1 MFGKEADQDEDK
13 EDEGIRT
20 QINKVN
26 EDTEQRLKWIMVA
39 ENIAEVKRI
48 KLDDVFELSI
58 TEFLNFLSYINW
70 KNKYYENKY
79 KK

>member
-1 MFGKEADQDEDK
+1 
-13 EDEGIRT
+13 
-20 QINKVN
+20 
-26 EDTEQRLKWIMVA
+26 MVG

-48 KLDDVFELSI
+48 TLDEVFELPI

-70 KNKYYENKY
+70 KNKYYEDKY